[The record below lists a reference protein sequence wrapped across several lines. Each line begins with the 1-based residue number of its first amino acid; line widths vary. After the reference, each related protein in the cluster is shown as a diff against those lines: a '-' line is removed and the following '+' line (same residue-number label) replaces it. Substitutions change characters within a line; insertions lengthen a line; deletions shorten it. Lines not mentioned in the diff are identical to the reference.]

1 MRSVSTAA
9 EVQTAQASRGRD
21 LFEKFEG
28 FTRPQELQEA
38 GLYLYFEVF
47 GDREGCGPGEVR
59 LNGRK
64 VLMFGSNDYLALI
77 THPRVMEAAGRA
89 VYKYGSGCSG
99 SRLLNGTLDL
109 HIRMESKL
117 ASLVRKEAAIIF
129 GTGFQANYAA
139 LSSLAEKGDALVCDH
154 NLHASLVEG
163 AMRTTARTARF
174 RHNDLGHL
182 ERLLQNCP
190 ESERVLVVSE
200 GVFSMEGDLA
210 ELPGIVH
217 LARKYGARTYVD
229 EAHGIGVLGEHG
241 AGAAE
246 HLGVLDD
253 VDIIMGTFSKSLASV
268 GGFIAGPKTVIN
280 YLKHLARPFVFSA
293 SLPASSVAAA
303 EAALDVM
310 RDEPERQERLL
321 RLAGGLRQEL
331 RSRGFSVLD
340 GITPI
345 VPVVVDDELDLCRLC
360 KGLVERG
367 IYTNPVLR
375 PAAAN
380 NLLRISC
387 TAAHTEA
394 HVDRLVETLVQVAR
408 TLDIPMTGV

>member
-1 MRSVSTAA
+1 M
-9 EVQTAQASRGRD
+9 
-21 LFEKFEG
+21 
-28 FTRPQELQEA
+28 
-38 GLYLYFEVF
+38 
-47 GDREGCGPGEVR
+47 
-59 LNGRK
+59 
-64 VLMFGSNDYLALI
+64 
-77 THPRVMEAAGRA
+77 
-89 VYKYGSGCSG
+89 
-99 SRLLNGTLDL
+99 
-109 HIRMESKL
+109 
-117 ASLVRKEAAIIF
+117 
-129 GTGFQANYAA
+129 
-139 LSSLAEKGDALVCDH
+139 
-154 NLHASLVEG
+154 
-163 AMRTTARTARF
+163 
-174 RHNDLGHL
+174 
-182 ERLLQNCP
+182 
-190 ESERVLVVSE
+190 
-200 GVFSMEGDLA
+200 
-210 ELPGIVH
+210 
-217 LARKYGARTYVD
+217 
-229 EAHGIGVLGEHG
+229 
-241 AGAAE
+241 
-246 HLGVLDD
+246 
-253 VDIIMGTFSKSLASV
+253 